1 MLIVQPNIRG
11 VQGSSGLRTV
21 TYPLALSLLLVLPSS
36 VSLTPWLDKA
46 GGLQPSAHESSV
58 EIRAWC
64 LPSLFPGKDSSL
76 LWGTLEQVRHLLSQA
91 TANPLCPGE
100 TSDQERVGALW
111 GWTWGVWGGREGRM
125 LCVALVAWGSQGV
138 PARCCVHRLAKIHNG
153 CPWCLGI
160 IGTAIPLS
168 TFSIPYGTVCRRE

>member
-76 LWGTLEQVRHLLSQA
+76 L
-91 TANPLCPGE
+91 
-100 TSDQERVGALW
+100 
-111 GWTWGVWGGREGRM
+111 
-125 LCVALVAWGSQGV
+125 
-138 PARCCVHRLAKIHNG
+138 
-153 CPWCLGI
+153 
-160 IGTAIPLS
+160 
-168 TFSIPYGTVCRRE
+168 